1 MDIDSAEPATDPTLR
16 FEAGDYLPMFQL
28 DRLNMESKSTA
39 PFFLVFISRPEVPA
53 AILGALGSS
62 SSKVFIVSRTPTAR
76 RLHDPVVY
84 DFFASKTHAYTVYW
98 VGLNLKIRRVYTFD
112 EPDFDLVLPATQRDL
127 APPILRIPDAI
138 TPALAE
144 ACLRLFDQRAA
155 HVDDAAHKSRMHVQA
170 DARLIEKLD
179 EKFCRSVFPEVEK
192 VFYQQITYR
201 ETWKVCRYWA
211 EAEGKFAAHRDT
223 IPPYSHRR
231 FGLSLALD
239 DGYEG
244 GGIVFPEYSEVPV
257 ALPKY
262 TAVVFPGT
270 LFHEVKPV
278 TRGVRSVII
287 SFLFTDKEG
296 LLKNR
301 PEYKCKAT
309 RDLGDL
315 TIKELF

>member
-1 MDIDSAEPATDPTLR
+1 MDIDSTEPGPDPTLR
-16 FEAGDYLPMFQL
+16 LEAGDYLPMFQL
-28 DRLNMESKSTA
+28 DRLNIESKSTA
-39 PFFLVFISRPEVPA
+39 PFFLVFTSRPETSA
-53 AILGALGSS
+53 AILGAQGPASG
-62 SSKVFIVSRTPTAR
+62 KVFIVSRTPSTG

-112 EPDFDLVLPATQRDL
+112 EPDFDLVVPAIERDL
-127 APPILRIPDAI
+127 PPPILRIPNAI

-144 ACLRLFDQRAA
+144 ACLRLFDRRTA

-170 DARLIEKLD
+170 DARLIETLDKKL
-179 EKFCRSVFPEVEK
+179 CRSVFPEVEK

-211 EAEGKFAAHRDT
+211 ETEGKFAAHRDT

-231 FGLSLALD
+231 FAMSLALD
-239 DGYEG
+239 DQYEG

-270 LFHEVKPV
+270 LYHEIKPV

-296 LLKNR
+296 LLKNK

-309 RDLGDL
+309 RDLGEL
-315 TIKELF
+315 SIKQLY